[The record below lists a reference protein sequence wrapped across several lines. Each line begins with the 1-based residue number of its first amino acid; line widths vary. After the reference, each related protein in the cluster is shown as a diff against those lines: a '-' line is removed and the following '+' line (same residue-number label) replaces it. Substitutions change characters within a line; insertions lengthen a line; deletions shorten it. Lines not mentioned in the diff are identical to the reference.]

1 MTGTIKTQKCT
12 MQCSGCKQI
21 LDIDKFSYK
30 NEAQKIYYLHC
41 NKCREKITNNTE
53 LKAKQKEQYE
63 RVKKNNV
70 INCKCGATYVAF
82 RDHHIRRHMNSINH
96 LHFVAKS

>member
-1 MTGTIKTQKCT
+1 
-12 MQCSGCKQI
+12 MQCSGCKKI

-30 NEAQKIYYLHC
+30 NEAHKIYYLHC
-41 NKCREKITNNTE
+41 NKCRGKITNNTE

-70 INCKCGATYVAF
+70 INCKCGGTYIAF
-82 RDHHIRRHMNSINH
+82 RDHHILRHINSKTHIARIARAANTD
-96 LHFVAKS
+96 SS